1 MAKIREIAKFNL
13 AKINPIK
20 VHLERHRG
28 LFDNNHTNFTFFP
41 QEIHLRDI
49 EDSLMTTI
57 LDFMY
62 TGELSMTNE
71 NALDL
76 FMLAD
81 RMELANLFTS
91 CTKYIKDHIDANN
104 CLGKYNL
111 IHL

>member
-1 MAKIREIAKFNL
+1 M
-13 AKINPIK
+13 
-20 VHLERHRG
+20 
-28 LFDNNHTNFTFFP
+28 
-41 QEIHLRDI
+41 RDI